1 MDPADLPASEPEGF
15 GRRGDGEGALGHA
28 GQGGDGDVSG
38 AVEHQVLVDLVGD
51 HQQVVLDGQTGH
63 PGQFVSIKDLA
74 GWVMRRVEEDHSG
87 RGTDRRDQVL
97 RIEGV
102 VRCVEGDDPTPTS
115 GQGDRRGVEVEV
127 GLEGNDFLPGF
138 DEG

>member
-1 MDPADLPASEPEGF
+1 M
-15 GRRGDGEGALGHA
+15 
-28 GQGGDGDVSG
+28 SG

-74 GWVMRRVEEDHSG
+74 GWVMRRVQEDHPG
-87 RGTDRRDQVL
+87 RGTNRRDQVV
-97 RIEGV
+97 RVEGV
-102 VRCVEGDDPTPTS
+102 VRCVESDDPTPTS
-115 GQGDRRGVEVEV
+115 GQGDGRGVEVEV
-127 GLEGNDFLPGF
+127 RLEGNDFLPGF